1 MEKAFKTPQDR
12 QRGPLIPEVIIS
24 KFVSHVRTN
33 STLKFNYQVLMGLVY
48 LHEEKL
54 QIHRD
59 IKSDNLLV
67 ESKFGMAKLTDFG
80 ISKRL
85 AEAKGMNNPTT
96 RTYTGTLC
104 YMSPE
109 RLANLEYSFPS
120 DIWSLGIV
128 VYEMATGE
136 HPYSLSALPIELE
149 NLINNHPAPSLQ
161 GSTVVSRELANF
173 VSRW

>member
-1 MEKAFKTPQDR
+1 
-12 QRGPLIPEVIIS
+12 
-24 KFVSHVRTN
+24 
-33 STLKFNYQVLMGLVY
+33 
-48 LHEEKL
+48 
-54 QIHRD
+54 
-59 IKSDNLLV
+59 
-67 ESKFGMAKLTDFG
+67 MAKLTDFG

-85 AEAKGMNNPTT
+85 SEEEVGNGQSTK
-96 RTYTGTLC
+96 TYTGTLC

-136 HPYSLSALPIELE
+136 HPYSISALPIELE
-149 NLINNHPAPSLQ
+149 NMIANYPAPSLQ
-161 GSTVVSRELANF
+161 GSPIVSPQLANF

>member
-1 MEKAFKTPQDR
+1 
-12 QRGPLIPEVIIS
+12 
-24 KFVSHVRTN
+24 
-33 STLKFNYQVLMGLVY
+33 MGLVY
-48 LHEEKL
+48 LHEQKH

-59 IKSDNLLV
+59 LKSDNILV
-67 ESKFGMAKLTDFG
+67 ESNFGMAKMTDFG

-85 AEAKGMNNPTT
+85 GAEDGDGGQST

-109 RLANLEYSFPS
+109 RLANQDYSYPS

-136 HPYSLSALPIELE
+136 HPYAVAAGSPIEVE
-149 NLINNHPAPSLQ
+149 NLINNFPAPSLQ
-161 GSTVVSRELANF
+161 GSELVSPELANF

>member
-1 MEKAFKTPQDR
+1 
-12 QRGPLIPEVIIS
+12 
-24 KFVSHVRTN
+24 
-33 STLKFNYQVLMGLVY
+33 
-48 LHEEKL
+48 
-54 QIHRD
+54 
-59 IKSDNLLV
+59 
-67 ESKFGMAKLTDFG
+67 MAKLTDFG

-85 AEAKGMNNPTT
+85 NSMEGNNEQST

-136 HPYSLSALPIELE
+136 HPYGLSEQPIEIE
-149 NLINNHPAPSLQ
+149 NRVSSYPAPSLQ
-161 GSTVVSRELANF
+161 GSSIVSQELANF
-173 VSRW
+173 VSRCL

>member
-1 MEKAFKTPQDR
+1 
-12 QRGPLIPEVIIS
+12 
-24 KFVSHVRTN
+24 
-33 STLKFNYQVLMGLVY
+33 MGLVY
-48 LHEEKL
+48 LHEQKH

-59 IKSDNLLV
+59 LKSDNILV
-67 ESKFGMAKLTDFG
+67 ESKFGMAKMTDFG

-85 AEAKGMNNPTT
+85 GADDGNDGHST

-109 RLANLEYSFPS
+109 RLANMDYSYPS

-128 VYEMATGE
+128 VYEMATGV
-136 HPYSLSALPIELE
+136 HPYSIADRPIDIE
-149 NLINNHPAPSLQ
+149 NLINNNPAPTLQ
-161 GSTVVSRELANF
+161 GSAQVSKELANF